1 MEDFTINEAQ
11 QGKFEIYLSNLPTYE
26 DDFLRDI
33 DLRKFNNFVKSVNVP
48 ESSMNLQ
55 ISKTYG
61 GGRIFPAP
69 SFNYDMPEF
78 SITYGLD
85 ENMSNYW
92 YMFNWIWSNRNARSM
107 NDKTWMVN
115 SKINEAILCFK
126 NNNGKITNYV
136 NFDECYIS
144 NLSSIDFQYGAYED
158 IRFTVT
164 FKFNGIRI
172 DHFGNIKGANID
184 KPLTMN

>member
-26 DDFLRDI
+26 SDFIRDI
-33 DLRKFNNFVKSVNVP
+33 DLRKFNNFVKSVSVP
-48 ESSMNLQ
+48 ESSVNIQ

-61 GGRIFPAP
+61 GSRLFPAP
-69 SFNYDMPEF
+69 GFNYDLPEF
-78 SITYGLD
+78 TITYGLD
-85 ENMSNYW
+85 ENMANYW
-92 YMFNWIWSNRNARSM
+92 YLFNWIWSNRNARSM

-115 SKINEAILCFK
+115 SKINEATLCFK
-126 NNNGKITNYV
+126 INNGKITNYIK
-136 NFDECYIS
+136 FDECYIS

-158 IRFTVT
+158 MRFTVT

-172 DHFGNIKGANID
+172 NHFENIKGSDID